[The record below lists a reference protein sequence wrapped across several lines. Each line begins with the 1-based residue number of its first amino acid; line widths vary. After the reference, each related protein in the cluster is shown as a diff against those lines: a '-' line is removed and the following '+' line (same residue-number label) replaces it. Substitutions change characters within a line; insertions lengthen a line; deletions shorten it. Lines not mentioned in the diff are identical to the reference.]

1 MEHLK
6 KYLNENQDPKTV
18 EKLLLKVSQ
27 LLTSNEEV
35 QYIAMQKK
43 PALNLSPDCIAL
55 TNKRVIFCR
64 PKTFGL
70 SMQFQDFLWKEI
82 EDCHISEGIIGSTFS
97 IKTVKRR
104 VLTMDYLPKSQ
115 TRLLYRF
122 AQEKEEEMSEFR
134 RQRDLEN
141 SRAAAGGGIIVNTV
155 KDLDKNDSQNPVESI
170 KKLKEL
176 LENELIS
183 KEEFE
188 QKRNEIL
195 QKL

>member
-6 KYLNENQDPKTV
+6 KYLNENQDPKIV
-18 EKLLLKVSQ
+18 ERLLVKVSQ
-27 LLTSNEEV
+27 LLTSAEEV
-35 QYIAMQKK
+35 QYVAVQKK

-82 EDCHISEGIIGSTFS
+82 EDCHINEGIMGSTLS
-97 IKTVKRR
+97 IKTIKRR

-115 TRLLYRF
+115 ARLLYRF
-122 AQEKEEEMSEFR
+122 AQEKEEEMSEYR
-134 RQRDLEN
+134 RQRELEN

>member
-1 MEHLK
+1 
-6 KYLNENQDPKTV
+6 
-18 EKLLLKVSQ
+18 
-27 LLTSNEEV
+27 
-35 QYIAMQKK
+35 
-43 PALNLSPDCIAL
+43 
-55 TNKRVIFCR
+55 
-64 PKTFGL
+64 
-70 SMQFQDFLWKEI
+70 
-82 EDCHISEGIIGSTFS
+82 
-97 IKTVKRR
+97 
-104 VLTMDYLPKSQ
+104 MDYLPKSQ
-115 TRLLYRF
+115 ARLLYRF